1 MTMNNINTLSIQYR
15 YKHKPQ
21 IPQVP
26 HYPQIIQQH
35 SQPSIVNQLLCFDE
49 LAKIPINNSMTLNQ
63 YRIKKGFSYQQL
75 AAFLGIKG
83 SPASTVFRWI
93 NGERVPKRNSM
104 KLIEKKTGGKVK
116 PSSFYG

>member
-1 MTMNNINTLSIQYR
+1 
-15 YKHKPQ
+15 
-21 IPQVP
+21 
-26 HYPQIIQQH
+26 
-35 SQPSIVNQLLCFDE
+35 
-49 LAKIPINNSMTLNQ
+49 MTLNQ
-63 YRIKKGFSYQQL
+63 NRIKKGFSYQQL

-93 NGERVPKRNSM
+93 NGERVPKKSSM